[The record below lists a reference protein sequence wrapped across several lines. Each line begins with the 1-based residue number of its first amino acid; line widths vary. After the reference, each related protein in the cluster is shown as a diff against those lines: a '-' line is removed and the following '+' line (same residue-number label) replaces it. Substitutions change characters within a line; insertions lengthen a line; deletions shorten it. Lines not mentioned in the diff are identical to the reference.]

1 MSKMSSYGN
10 KINNLSTGFNFFGSI
25 LVLFFA
31 VVCLLPFLLVL
42 SGSFTDNSTILREGY
57 SLIPRKFSIEAYQL
71 IFRAPDTILNSYMVT
86 IFITVVGTICS
97 VFLTSMTAYVL
108 HRKDFK
114 YRNYFAFFYF
124 FTTLFSGG
132 LIPWYLLMLNLGM
145 RNNVMALIVP
155 GLLNVF
161 NIIVMRTFFS
171 TLPESIGESGKIDGA
186 NDFIIFLKLYIPMSL
201 PGLAT
206 IGLFVALN
214 YWNEWYN
221 AMIFITNQK
230 LYPLQY
236 QLYKILSSAALAAQ
250 IAQKTGQQTKTMP
263 TEALKLAMVCVTVG
277 PIIFLFPYIQRYFI
291 KGLTIGAVKG

>member
-1 MSKMSSYGN
+1 LKQNSNANRISNSSP
-10 KINNLSTGFNFFGSI
+10 GFNIFGGVI
-25 LVLFFA
+25 VLFFTA
-31 VVCLLPFLLVL
+31 VCLLPFLLVL
-42 SGSFTDNSTILREGY
+42 SGSFTDNSTILKYGY
-57 SLIPRKFSIEAYQL
+57 SLIPKKFSTTAYEL
-71 IFRAPDTILNSYMVT
+71 IFRAPDMIFNSYMIT
-86 IFITVVGTICS
+86 IFITIVGTAGS
-97 VFLTSMTAYVL
+97 VFFTSMTAYVL

-114 YRNYFAFFYF
+114 YRNYFSFFFF

-132 LIPWYLLMLNLGM
+132 LIPWYLLMLKLGM
-145 RNNVMALIVP
+145 RNSILALIVP
-155 GLLNVF
+155 GILSVF

-186 NDFIIFLKLYIPMSL
+186 NDFAIFFRLYLPMAT

-221 AMIFITNQK
+221 AMIFITK
-230 LYPLQY
+230 PRLYPLQY
-236 QLYKILSSAALAAQ
+236 QLYKIISGAALAAQ
-250 IAQKTGQQTKTMP
+250 IAQKTGQQTRTVP
-263 TEALKLAMVCVTVG
+263 TEAIKLAMVCITVG